1 MASACMFSQTSVRSE
16 RDAYNNRREEKR
28 YILQTGMGRV
38 KMFKMMIFF
47 RTLREI
53 LCNDQLPC

>member
-28 YILQTGMGRV
+28 DILQTGMGRV

-47 RTLREI
+47 QDVKRDSL
-53 LCNDQLPC
+53 Q

>member
-1 MASACMFSQTSVRSE
+1 MFSQTSVRSE

-28 YILQTGMGRV
+28 DILQTGMGRV

-47 RTLREI
+47 QDVKRDSL
-53 LCNDQLPC
+53 Q